1 MTKRRKGPPARPSAA
16 RDETDKAGVISETP
30 PAEAHTAPDGQPDAT
45 AIPATQDHA
54 PSVHETLMET
64 VSPEAIEAGTGEA
77 VSPQAAAADEP
88 PQPEGEPAELAH
100 DAADEPASETA
111 MAEDAPSAVME
122 PPEALETAP
131 DGPASDIAPLAP
143 IAAAVAPQAA
153 ATLEAATALTTVP
166 ETVARS
172 SRTSL
177 DMIGEIAEANATLLA
192 FLRNEGSAAVAHW
205 QSLSGAKTPA
215 DALRIQVDEMQRVAD
230 ASLTCFTALARRA
243 GRLAAGIGRP

>member
-30 PAEAHTAPDGQPDAT
+30 PAEAQTAPDGQPDAT

-88 PQPEGEPAELAH
+88 PQPTGEPAEPAH
-100 DAADEPASETA
+100 AAADESAGETA

-131 DGPASDIAPLAP
+131 DGPASDIAPPAP
-143 IAAAVAPQAA
+143 LAAAVAPQAA
-153 ATLEAATALTTVP
+153 TALTAVP
-166 ETVARS
+166 ETIARS